1 MHVLRGPEAPLGQWL
16 SESRDLNADAT
27 AAFGS
32 APRRI
37 LGVVFAADSDNT
49 GELAESYFA
58 VPQLQR

>member
-1 MHVLRGPEAPLGQWL
+1 LPLGQWL
-16 SESRDLNADAT
+16 SESRDVNADAI